1 MKDYTIQIGSGY
13 ENLTLYGKTKKWL
26 HQKVVIEKL
35 LNWFG
40 ILVLLGLTVLT
51 SVAIGKTGFEVSVAL
66 TVLIVGVPLAF
77 ASLFNLRV
85 GVVIAIITSFFVLGV
100 KRVAGDIQLGVLMDV
115 LIVILFF
122 GMFIKQIH
130 EKDWS
135 FADNP
140 ISKVI
145 LIWIC
150 YNLFQG
156 GNPSAESTMAWIY
169 TIRSAAGI
177 MVFYFMLMYAINSK
191 KFITILIYLWI
202 GLVLLG
208 TLYGFVQEFAGLAP
222 FEMRWVMETP
232 ERYALL
238 YQAGKFKKFSFFSD
252 PLVFGFT
259 LAFTSMLCFVLAAG
273 PVSRFKRISYIVMGI
288 LMLYGML
295 LSSTRAAFILPVAS
309 FIFITAITLN
319 KKLVILGIGISFF
332 VVLLL
337 QIPSGNPELVRF
349 QSAFSPADDPSY
361 QVRVKNQ
368 AFIQPYIQT
377 HPFGGGMGATG
388 EWGKK
393 FSPWSPLANFPPD
406 SGYIRTAVEM
416 GWIGL
421 LLQLLMIFVVL
432 YVGIKDYFR
441 IRDKLLKNYALGML
455 TVVYCLALANF
466 PQEAI
471 GQYPIS
477 LLFFVA
483 IAIVNK
489 CRQYDEIN
497 QSKTLIKT

>member
-1 MKDYTIQIGSGY
+1 MEDYTIQIGSGY
-13 ENLTLYGKTKKWL
+13 ENLTLYEKTKKWL

-40 ILVLLGLTVLT
+40 ILVLLALTILT
-51 SVAIGKTGFEVSVAL
+51 SVAIGKTGFEVSIAL

-85 GVVIAIITSFFVLGV
+85 GVVIAIIASFFVLGV
-100 KRVAGDIQLGVLMDV
+100 KRFAGDVQLGVLMDV

-122 GMFIKQIH
+122 GMFIKQIQ

-140 ISKVI
+140 VSKII
-145 LIWIC
+145 LVWIC
-150 YNLFQG
+150 YNLFQAA
-156 GNPSAESTMAWIY
+156 NPSAESTMAWLY
-169 TIRSAAGI
+169 TIRSASGI

-202 GLVLLG
+202 GLVMLAAI
-208 TLYGFVQEFAGLAP
+208 YGYIQEFTGLAP

-273 PVSRFKRISYIVMGI
+273 PVSRFRKILYIGMGI
-288 LMLYGML
+288 FMLYGML
-295 LSSTRAAFILPVAS
+295 FSSTRAAFILPIAS
-309 FIFITAITLN
+309 LLFITVITLN
-319 KKLVILGIGISFF
+319 KKLILLGVG
-332 VVLLL
+332 VVFLVAVLL

-349 QSAFSPADDPSY
+349 QSAFSPTDDPSY

-368 AFIQPYIQT
+368 EFIQPYIQT

-416 GWIGL
+416 GWVGL
-421 LLQLLMIFVVL
+421 FLQLLMFFIVL

-441 IRDKLLKNYALGML
+441 IKDKLLKNYALGML
-455 TVVYCLALANF
+455 TVIYCLALANF

-489 CRQYDEIN
+489 CRQYDESN
-497 QSKTLIKT
+497 QQKTLIRT

>member
-1 MKDYTIQIGSGY
+1 MKDFTVKIGNGY
-13 ENLTLYGKTKKWL
+13 EDLTIYQKTKKWI
-26 HQKVVIEKL
+26 HQKIVLERL

-40 ILVLLGLTVLT
+40 ILTLLVLTVLT
-51 SVAIGKTGFEVSVAL
+51 SVAIGMTGFEVSAAL
-66 TVLIVGVPLAF
+66 TILIVGIPLAF

-85 GVVIAIITSFFVLGV
+85 GVVIAIVTSFFVLGV
-100 KRVAGDIQLGVLMDV
+100 KRLAGDVQLGVLMDV

-122 GMFIKQIH
+122 GMFIKQIN

-140 ISKVI
+140 ISKII

-156 GNPSAESTMAWIY
+156 ANPSSESTMAWLY

-202 GLVLLG
+202 GLVMLA
-208 TLYGFVQEFAGLAP
+208 TIYGYIQEFAGLAP
-222 FEMRWVMETP
+222 FEMRWVMETS

-259 LAFTSMLCFVLAAG
+259 LAFTSMLCFVLATG
-273 PVSRFKRISYIVMGI
+273 PVSRFKKAMYVLMGI
-288 LMLYGML
+288 FMLYGML
-295 LSSTRAAFILPVAS
+295 FSSTRAAFILPVAS
-309 FIFITAITLN
+309 LLFLTAITLN
-319 KKLVILGIGISFF
+319 KKLLLFGLGAVFIGF
-332 VVLLL
+332 VLL
-337 QIPSGNPELVRF
+337 QIPSSNPELVRF
-349 QSAFSPADDPSY
+349 QSAFSPTDDPSY
-361 QVRVKNQ
+361 QVRVRNQ

-421 LLQLLMIFVVL
+421 FLQLLMIFIVL

-441 IRDKLLKNYALGML
+441 IKDKLLKSYALGML

-489 CRQYDEIN
+489 CRQFDEASQQKIIN
-497 QSKTLIKT
+497 KT